1 MSTSH
6 LHADV
11 ALDIVFSEEE
21 AIHTVVQK
29 VTDHQMSEMRDIF
42 DSTFDAMGKLIES
55 GAIAPNGPA
64 FSLHHR
70 LPTDSV
76 TMDVGLP
83 VASPL
88 EEPVVTESGVV
99 LEPSVIPAG
108 TIARMSHIGS
118 FDGLPTAWSEFME
131 AIAAAGKEPQLPF
144 WEVYV
149 TEPTPDMDPA
159 TLRTDLV
166 SLITG

>member
-11 ALDIVFSEEE
+11 ALEIVFSEEE

-29 VTDHQMSEMRDIF
+29 VADHPMSEMREIF
-42 DSTFDAMGKLIES
+42 DSTFSAMGALIES
-55 GAIAPNGPA
+55 GVIQPTGPA

-70 LPTDSV
+70 MPTDSV

-83 VASPL
+83 VATPL
-88 EEPVVTESGVV
+88 AEPVATETGVV

-118 FDGLPTAWSEFME
+118 FDGLPTAWSTFME
-131 AIAAAGKEPQLPF
+131 AIATAGKKPKLPF
-144 WEVYV
+144 WEIYV
-149 TEPTPDMDPA
+149 TEPSPDMDPA

-166 SLITG
+166 TLIEG